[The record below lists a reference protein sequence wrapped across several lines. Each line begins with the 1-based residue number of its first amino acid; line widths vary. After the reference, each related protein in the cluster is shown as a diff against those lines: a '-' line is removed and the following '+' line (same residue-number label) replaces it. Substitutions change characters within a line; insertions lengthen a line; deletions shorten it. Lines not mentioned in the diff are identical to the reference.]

1 MTSSSEGHRTD
12 RRPHGSPTSRGGGS
26 RPAVRA
32 AVALLALLALG
43 AGGAAVV
50 LPGGSGS
57 PPATA
62 GEADEAGSPAAAAA
76 TGATRQ
82 GRPAEERLTPV
93 VAAARRVLPS
103 VVSVN
108 VVRREEVRRG
118 IFDVWVPR
126 GYERTVRSLGS
137 GFVIDED
144 GYLLT
149 NQHVVRGAVE
159 VVVAD
164 REGRS
169 WEAEIVGTD
178 ELTDIAVLRIP
189 AGEVPPAELG
199 TSSDLMV
206 GEPAIAVGSPYGY
219 LLSNPEP
226 TVTAGVISG
235 VGRDIR
241 PGRSGDAL
249 YADMIQT
256 DASINPGNSGGPL
269 VNVLG
274 QVVGVNSSIFSPS
287 PESGSVGLGFAIPI
301 DRAVRLAREIR
312 THGRIR
318 RPWVGLDL
326 RQGDG
331 GAGGDGPRQGGAL
344 VVERVADGSP
354 ARAAGLRPGDVVVS
368 AGGEAVRSP
377 LDWEIRL
384 LESGVGSTL
393 PIRYRRD
400 GEVRSASLPIRELP
414 SERAERIEVLRGLE
428 MVTVTPSIA
437 QERDLPFR
445 EGALI
450 VEVSDRVRSAIDLRR
465 GDVIVGMNRQRI
477 RTAEEAAEAFRDLA
491 GRGAV
496 LVQLY
501 RDGSL
506 RTRTLYIR

>member
-1 MTSSSEGHRTD
+1 MTSSSEEGRTD
-12 RRPHGSPTSRGGGS
+12 RQAPGSPASRGGRS

-32 AVALLALLALG
+32 AVALLALVALG

-50 LPGGSGS
+50 LPDGSEA
-57 PPATA
+57 PPTPA
-62 GEADEAGSPAAAAA
+62 GEAGEDGSRAAA
-76 TGATRQ
+76 TGAAQ
-82 GRPAEERLTPV
+82 EGEPADQRLTPV

-118 IFDVWVPR
+118 IFDFWVPR

-241 PGRSGDAL
+241 PGRSGEAL

-274 QVVGVNSSIFSPS
+274 RVVGVNSSIFSPS

-318 RPWVGLDL
+318 RPWVGMDL

-331 GAGGDGPRQGGAL
+331 SGSGGGGPRQGGAL
-344 VVERVADGSP
+344 VVERVADASP
-354 ARAAGLRPGDVVVS
+354 AHAAGLRPGDVVVS

-400 GEVRSASLPIRELP
+400 GEVRSATLPIRELP

-450 VEVSDRVRSAIDLRR
+450 VEVSDRVRSATDLRR

-491 GRGAV
+491 GRGAA